1 MPWGLILCIV
11 IAIGIGIWLSCEVS
25 YGFDL
30 GTAALITPLCVI
42 ASVLVW
48 LMIGAISLA
57 AAGPVSKTP
66 LENEAIEI
74 YALADGNL
82 TEGYSSFL
90 GSGHIDEELKYTFV
104 KKDTFGYT
112 VEQVDADVCYVRY
125 TNDTPKAVPI
135 EQCYGG
141 WVKFWTGE
149 NIAKSGYI
157 FYLPEGSIIEQY
169 NIDLK

>member
-11 IAIGIGIWLSCEVS
+11 IAIGIGLWFICEEL

-30 GTAALITPLCVI
+30 GAAVLITPLC
-42 ASVLVW
+42 ALAGLLVW
-48 LMIGAISLA
+48 LMIGALTLA
-57 AAGPVSKTP
+57 ASTPTSMTP
-66 LENEAIEI
+66 LEDEAIEI

-82 TEGYSSFL
+82 TEGHGSFL

-104 KKDTFGYT
+104 KKDAFGYT
-112 VEQVDADVCYVRY
+112 VKQVDADVCYVKY
-125 TNDTPKAVPI
+125 TNGTPKAVPI
-135 EQCYGG
+135 EERYGG
-141 WVKFWTGE
+141 WVKFWTGD
-149 NIAKSGYI
+149 NVAKTGYI

>member
-11 IAIGIGIWLSCEVS
+11 IAIGIGIWVSCAEF
-25 YGFDL
+25 YGFDI
-30 GTAALITPLCVI
+30 GTALLVTPLCI
-42 ASVLVW
+42 LASVLIW
-48 LMIGAISLA
+48 LLIGAITLA
-57 AAGPVSKTP
+57 AASPISKTP

-82 TEGYSSFL
+82 TEGRGSFL
-90 GSGHIDEELKYTFV
+90 GSSHIDEELKYTFV
-104 KKDTFGYT
+104 KKDAFGYT
-112 VEQVDADVCYVRY
+112 VEQVDADACYVKY
-125 TNDTPKAVPI
+125 TNDTPRAVPI
-135 EQCYGG
+135 EERYGG
-141 WVKFWTGE
+141 WVKFWTGD